1 MSLPVEKSQ
10 LFESDVTSQFGR
22 YVNEAGEQVAW
33 RFLAAVELTLAKLG
47 KQPDMG
53 SLRRFR
59 NPLLHGLRSFRVEP
73 PFDKLLIFY
82 RSTELAL
89 QAWRLMHG
97 ARDLPRRL
105 VEPQDKFLKA
115 MAKVPHVAP
124 EEHDKL

>member
-1 MSLPVEKSQ
+1 MSQPVEKSQ
-10 LFESDVTSQFGR
+10 LFESDVTSQFGW
-22 YVNEAGEQVAW
+22 YVDDAGEQVAW

-47 KQPDMG
+47 KQPGMG

-59 NPLLHGLRSFRVEP
+59 NPLLQGLRSFRVEP
-73 PFDKLLIFY
+73 PFDKLLVFY
-82 RSTELAL
+82 RSTEQTL

-105 VEPQDKFLKA
+105 VEPRNQFLKA
-115 MAKVPHVAP
+115 MAKVPHVEP

>member
-10 LFESDVTSQFGR
+10 FFQTDVTSRFGW
-22 YVNEAGEQVAW
+22 YADEAGEEVAW

-59 NPLLHGLRSFRVEP
+59 NSLLKDLRSFRVEP
-73 PFDKLLIFY
+73 PFDRVLVFY
-82 RSTELAL
+82 RSTEKAL

-105 VEPQDKFLKA
+105 VEP
-115 MAKVPHVAP
+115 PG
-124 EEHDKL
+124 

>member
-10 LFESDVTSQFGR
+10 FFETDVTSQFAW
-22 YVNEAGEQVAW
+22 YVTEAGEEVAW

-59 NPLLHGLRSFRVEP
+59 NPLLQGLRSFRLEP
-73 PFDKLLIFY
+73 PFDKLLVFY
-82 RSTELAL
+82 RSTEQAL

-97 ARDLPRRL
+97 ARDLPHRL
-105 VEPQDKFLKA
+105 VEP
-115 MAKVPHVAP
+115 PG
-124 EEHDKL
+124 

>member
-10 LFESDVTSQFGR
+10 FFETDVTSQFAC
-22 YVNEAGEQVAW
+22 YVDEAGEEVAW

-59 NPLLHGLRSFRVEP
+59 HPLLRGLCSFRAEP
-73 PFDKLLIFY
+73 PFDKLLVFY
-82 RSTELAL
+82 RSTEQAL

-97 ARDLPRRL
+97 ARDLPHRL
-105 VEPQDKFLKA
+105 VE
-115 MAKVPHVAP
+115 AP
-124 EEHDKL
+124 GQILESDG

>member
-1 MSLPVEKSQ
+1 MSLPVEKSP
-10 LFESDVTSQFGR
+10 LFQTDVTSQFGW
-22 YVNEAGEQVAW
+22 YIDEAGEEVAW

-59 NPLLHGLRSFRVEP
+59 SPLLQGLRSFRVEP
-73 PFDKLLIFY
+73 PFDKLLVFY
-82 RSTELAL
+82 RSTEQAL

-105 VEPQDKFLKA
+105 IEAEDKFLKA
-115 MAKVPHVAP
+115 MAKVPHVEP

>member
-10 LFESDVTSQFGR
+10 FFQTDVTSRFGW
-22 YVNEAGEQVAW
+22 YADEAGEEVAW

-59 NPLLHGLRSFRVEP
+59 NPLLKDLRSFRVEP
-73 PFDKLLIFY
+73 PFDRVLVFY
-82 RSTELAL
+82 RSTEKVL

-105 VEPQDKFLKA
+105 VEP
-115 MAKVPHVAP
+115 PG
-124 EEHDKL
+124 